1 MTRILSGLLGL
12 IFAVAFIYLLISNQ
26 QEALLSLDPTSET
39 DPQLAF
45 GPFPVAVHIVV
56 GMLIGFVL
64 GAIGMWS
71 SGARRRRELRE
82 RRREVRRLQ
91 DELAEARQ
99 GLYRAEPAGTA
110 LVPANEHASDDAALA
125 RV

>member
-12 IFAVAFIYLLISNQ
+12 LFAVAFVYLLISNQ
-26 QEALLSLDPTSET
+26 QRALLSLDPTSQT

-56 GMLIGFVL
+56 GLLIGFAL

-110 LVPANEHASDDAALA
+110 LVPTAQAQDDAVAA

>member
-12 IFAVAFIYLLISNQ
+12 LFAVAFVYLLISNQ
-26 QEALLSLDPTSET
+26 QQALLSLDPTSQT

-56 GMLIGFVL
+56 GLLIGFAL

-110 LVPANEHASDDAALA
+110 LVPTGQAQDDAVAA

>member
-12 IFAVAFIYLLISNQ
+12 IFAVAFVYLLISNQ
-26 QEALLSLDPTSET
+26 QEALLSLDPTSQT

-110 LVPANEHASDDAALA
+110 LVPANGQAQDDAAVA

>member
-1 MTRILSGLLGL
+1 MTRILTGLLGL
-12 IFAVAFIYLLISNQ
+12 IFAVAFVWLLVSNQ
-26 QEALLSLDPTSET
+26 QTAQLSLDPTSAT
-39 DPQLAF
+39 DPQLAT
-45 GPFPVAVHIVV
+45 GPLPVAVHIVV
-56 GMLIGFVL
+56 GLLIGLVL

-99 GLYRAEPAGTA
+99 GLYRAEPACTA
-110 LVPANEHASDDAALA
+110 LVPANEATRDDAALA
-125 RV
+125 RG